1 MAKISTGSTNPI
13 FTGNIVEY
21 EHVRPILYALD
32 GTTANDIIIAGTLDV
47 ASNTIYVD
55 STSITANKLATFNQ
69 GLIGANGITA
79 SNQLYI
85 VGNTTGSAG
94 IFNRFYVTA
103 SLTSSFISASTE
115 VQGLRVTGSNILARQ
130 NLAFGSL
137 GTIVTGSG
145 SVGLIAHS
153 FTQSIN
159 NGNSLTFGGSQFR
172 DYLILGA
179 NSPRVGIGASTA
191 VNTGSLFSGSFIT
204 SLPSFTPSAATLLV
218 SSSDEYVMK
227 VATNAQSRS
236 FAISSSGQIGIN
248 TWTPREALD
257 VQNGNLAVKNP
268 TTVSGS
274 IFYVENSNGRS
285 FEVTNAVTNSIL
297 SVQSPSGIPIME
309 VGYNS
314 TLNYFGISGN
324 GAGLTANL
332 SSSFNIASGSM
343 SLPIVVTAGKTA
355 GITDLIIVSSGNVT
369 LPDPS
374 TTGPGRYY
382 IVKNGNAATTTITVT
397 PAAGT
402 INGIASLGPT
412 SASRYVSDGNTTW
425 YSL

>member
-32 GTTANDIIIAGTLDV
+32 GTAANDIIIAGTLDV
-47 ASNTIYVD
+47 AASTFYVN
-55 STSITANKLATFNQ
+55 STGITGNELATFTK
-69 GLIGANGITA
+69 GIIGQTGITA
-79 SNQLYI
+79 SNELYI
-85 VGNTTGSAG
+85 AGNTTGSAG
-94 IFNRFYVTA
+94 IFNRFVVTGALTA
-103 SLTSSFISASTE
+103 SFVSASTE
-115 VQGLRVTGSNILARQ
+115 VQGARVTGSTVLARQ

-159 NGNSLTFGGSQFR
+159 NGNSLTLGGSQFR
-172 DYLILGA
+172 DYLILGT
-179 NSPRVGIGASTA
+179 NSPRVGVGSSTA
-191 VNTGSLFSGSFIT
+191 VSTASLFSGSFLT
-204 SLPSFTPSAATLLV
+204 NLPSYTPAAATLLI
-218 SSSDEYVMK
+218 SSSDEYVAK

-257 VQNGNLAVKNP
+257 VQNGNLSVKNP

-297 SVQSPSGIPIME
+297 TIQSPAGIPIAE
-309 VGYNS
+309 VGYNAAN
-314 TLNYFGISGN
+314 TYFGISGN
-324 GAGLTANL
+324 GTGLNANL
-332 SSSFNIASGSM
+332 SSSFNIVSGSM
-343 SLPIVVTAGKTA
+343 SLPIVLTTGKTA
-355 GITDLIIVSSGNVT
+355 GSTDLVIVSAGNVI
-369 LPDPS
+369 LPAAS
-374 TTGPGRYY
+374 TAGAGRYY
-382 IVKNGNAATTTITVT
+382 IIRNAHASNPITVT
-397 PAAGT
+397 ST
-402 INGIASLGPT
+402 STVNGIGSLSPT
-412 SASRYVSDGNTTW
+412 SASRYISDGNSTW